1 MDSGITPIRRIV
13 RILLPAWST
22 LRLLSLSLSLSLSL
36 FLSLLARFTE
46 NRRFRAGEL
55 NHFARLSRRWEYF
68 FEFEKRNNVWNG
80 GEIPVSPW
88 RIGRRAL
95 KRSTDV
101 PSNALQNP
109 HRLNQVMNARI
120 QDPSAKVY
128 PFSVSVQRTRSH
140 THESV
145 LNTRV
150 KADPV

>member
-22 LRLLSLSLSLSLSL
+22 LRLLSLSL
-36 FLSLLARFTE
+36 LARFTE
-46 NRRFRAGEL
+46 NRRFTAGEL